1 MFPDAVSERR
11 ARSNAKRLRDLNSSK
26 MREAEDAAFEKVG
39 FAAEAIQEHMGKRAV
54 PGTGGVE
61 QAQTL
66 VREYGGKGSE
76 GHRALRQAVWLD
88 VFEGGGKPA
97 IEFHKDTNNLVLNP
111 SVLRDKIAELK
122 KSGMWLGLLT
132 ERDRKVLEGA
142 HKYAQRTY
150 RKGDAGTGLTVA
162 AQIGQA
168 RSFDPRAFATIYT
181 SKKMAELIT
190 RDSLDPNHL
199 FLRVGRSAK
208 GASGK
213 VGSWLGDERVSRTLG
228 AIARSY
234 GQGTA
239 GEAFRKDSLSQ
250 PMPPQ
255 GEAGLPPRLGS
266 TPPGL

>member
-1 MFPDAVSERR
+1 
-11 ARSNAKRLRDLNSSK
+11 
-26 MREAEDAAFEKVG
+26 
-39 FAAEAIQEHMGKRAV
+39 
-54 PGTGGVE
+54 
-61 QAQTL
+61 
-66 VREYGGKGSE
+66 
-76 GHRALRQAVWLD
+76 
-88 VFEGGGKPA
+88 
-97 IEFHKDTNNLVLNP
+97 
-111 SVLRDKIAELK
+111 LRDKIAELK
-122 KSGMWLGLLT
+122 KSGVWLGLLT

-168 RSFDPRAFATIYT
+168 RSFDPRALATIYT
-181 SKKMAELIT
+181 SQRMAELIT
-190 RDSLDPNHL
+190 RDSLDPNNL
-199 FLRVGRSAK
+199 FLQVGRSAK
-208 GASGK
+208 GASSK

-234 GQGTA
+234 GQGTV